1 VGRSETGDDCDDW
14 DFYVLQ
20 MTKKERLQIIDKT
33 LNELYPDPQP
43 ALAFKTHYQLLVAVI
58 LSAQC
63 TDERVNQVTRRL
75 FVDRPGPNAILEL
88 GEQGLIGY
96 IRSCGL
102 FNSKAK
108 NIIAMTRELVARYKG
123 EVPEDFEAL
132 VKLPGVGEKT
142 AGVVMAQAF
151 GKPAFPVD
159 THIHRL
165 AHRLDLSRKKTPNQ
179 ISADLKK
186 LFPEER
192 WAHLHLQ
199 IIFHGRRVCYARK
212 PACERCPLLPVC
224 PAGKGFMKARK
235 K

>member
-1 VGRSETGDDCDDW
+1 
-14 DFYVLQ
+14 
-20 MTKKERLQIIDKT
+20 MTKKERINIIDQT
-33 LNELYPDPQP
+33 LNQLYPDPQP
-43 ALAFKTHYQLLVAVI
+43 ALEFKTNYQLLVAVI

-63 TDERVNQVTRRL
+63 TDERVNQVTQKL
-75 FVDRPGPNAILEL
+75 FADRPGPNAILDL

-108 NIIAMTRELVARYKG
+108 NIMAMTRELVAQYKG

-151 GKPAFPVD
+151 QQPAFPVD

-186 LFPEER
+186 LFPKDR
-192 WAHLHLQ
+192 WAELHLQ
-199 IIFHGRRVCYARK
+199 IIFHGRRVCSARK
-212 PACERCPLLPVC
+212 PNCAACPLLPVC
-224 PAGKGFMKARK
+224 PEGKKRMKVTIGK
-235 K
+235 KETIGKILS

>member
-1 VGRSETGDDCDDW
+1 
-14 DFYVLQ
+14 
-20 MTKKERLQIIDKT
+20 MTKKERVRFIDEN
-33 LNELYPDPQP
+33 LNKLYPDPQP
-43 ALAFKTHYQLLVAVI
+43 ALEFKTNYQLLVAVI

-63 TDERVNQVTRRL
+63 TDERVNMVTRRL
-75 FVDRPGPNAILEL
+75 FADRPGPNAILDL

-108 NIIAMTRELVARYKG
+108 NIIAMTRELKNAYKG
-123 EVPEDFEAL
+123 EVPDDFEAL

-151 GKPAFPVD
+151 GKAAFPVD

-186 LFPEER
+186 LFPEDR
-192 WAHLHLQ
+192 WAQLHLQ
-199 IIFHGRRVCYARK
+199 IIFHGRRVCFARS
-212 PACERCPLLPVC
+212 PNCGECPLLSVC
-224 PAGKGFMKARK
+224 PAGKVKVKSK

>member
-1 VGRSETGDDCDDW
+1 
-14 DFYVLQ
+14 
-20 MTKKERLQIIDKT
+20 MTKKERLQIIDQT
-33 LNELYPDPQP
+33 LDQLYPDPQP
-43 ALAFKTHYQLLVAVI
+43 ALEFKTNYQLLVAVI

-63 TDERVNQVTRRL
+63 TDERVNMVTRRL
-75 FVDRPGPNAILEL
+75 FADRPGPNAVLDL

-108 NIIAMTRELVARYKG
+108 NIIAMTRELKAHYRG

-151 GKPAFPVD
+151 GKLAFPVD

-165 AHRLDLSRKKTPNQ
+165 AHRLDLSQKKNPNQ

-186 LFPEER
+186 LFPEDR

-199 IIFHGRRVCYARK
+199 IIFHGRKVCFARK
-212 PACERCPLLPVC
+212 PNCSECPLIPVC
-224 PAGKGFMKARK
+224 PEGKRRMKVK
-235 K
+235 KLS

>member
-1 VGRSETGDDCDDW
+1 
-14 DFYVLQ
+14 
-20 MTKKERLQIIDKT
+20 MIDKT
-33 LNELYPDPQP
+33 LNELYPRPQP
-43 ALAFKTHYQLLVAVI
+43 ALEFKTNYQLLVAVI

-75 FVDRPGPNAILEL
+75 FADRPGPNAILDL

-108 NIIAMTRELVARYKG
+108 NIMAMTKDLVENYKG
-123 EVPEDFEAL
+123 EVPDDFEAL
-132 VKLPGVGEKT
+132 VKLAGVGEKT
-142 AGVVMAQAF
+142 AGVVLAQAF

-165 AHRLDLSRKKTPNQ
+165 AHRLALSQKKNPNQ

-186 LFPEER
+186 LFPKER
-192 WAHLHLQ
+192 WAELHLQ
-199 IIFHGRRVCYARK
+199 IIFHGRRVCFARNPNC
-212 PACERCPLLPVC
+212 PACPLLPVC
-224 PAGKGFMKARK
+224 PEGKKRMKAK
-235 K
+235 KL